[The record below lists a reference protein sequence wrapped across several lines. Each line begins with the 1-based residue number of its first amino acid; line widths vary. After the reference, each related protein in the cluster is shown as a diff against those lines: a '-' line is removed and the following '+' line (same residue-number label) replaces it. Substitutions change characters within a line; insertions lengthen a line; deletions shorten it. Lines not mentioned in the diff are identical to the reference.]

1 MTEESNAVA
10 EDLGF
15 EDGGFVTDWFDPE
28 ERAFALDTAEAAFA
42 EARYLE
48 DPQPAPAAFVSS
60 WGEALPAIGEPEMP
74 PEAKRELTARCL
86 SATIR
91 IAIDDE
97 SYEHHRHIRTEEERE
112 AARERRTIAKDACR
126 RWRESGFRDA
136 AAYAEMTRAIDETN
150 AERRRRP

>member
-10 EDLGF
+10 EDFGF
-15 EDGGFVTDWFDPE
+15 EATDWGDPD

-48 DPQPAPAAFVSS
+48 EPPPAPAAFAAS
-60 WGEALPAIGEPEMP
+60 WGEALPLIGEPEMP
-74 PEAKRELTARCL
+74 PDAKRELISRCL

-97 SYEHHRHIRTEEERE
+97 SYEHHRHIRTQEERE
-112 AARERRTIAKDACR
+112 AARERRAVAKDACR
-126 RWRESGFRDA
+126 RWRESGFGDSD
-136 AAYAEMTRAIDETN
+136 AYAEMTRAIDEAN
-150 AERRRRP
+150 AEKRR